1 MALSFS
7 SSLNGSTIPNDTSLN
22 VGTRATGIQ
31 PDIIIHVQDQSFH
44 LHKDPLLSRIGY
56 LRRHDNSAAAAVTL
70 SPPLHITAAT
80 FAAVATSCYG
90 HAVPLSPS
98 NLAPLRV
105 AADVLDISGDG
116 DGGEDDLRR
125 RTEAYF
131 TNVVSGDRDAADH
144 VLRSCLR
151 LLPNAEAAGSLASR
165 CVESMATM
173 DGLDGRS
180 GWIDC
185 VCALSAEDFQ
195 IIADSLR
202 ARSARS
208 LDLLY
213 RIADLYLKEHPG
225 KLTEEE
231 KNRICSTVDCRR
243 LSPQLLIHAV
253 QNPRMPLR
261 FVVRAMLIEQL
272 HTRRSIFGRHHHHR
286 KPPLPAE
293 AVEVDPTQDNTL
305 GAILQRDAALRQ
317 VIHLRASMEAM
328 CAKVETLEG
337 DLAEMRLRL
346 RRSMEERE
354 QQENR
359 VIVAETESVRSASF
373 RFASDK
379 GSARRMEA
387 ERERSWASSERSNRE
402 RSIGRAFLEGIKSV
416 FRMSRSEGHGGGPEI
431 TAVGGDNLQSRGH
444 HHHRRVG
451 SFS

>member
-1 MALSFS
+1 M
-7 SSLNGSTIPNDTSLN
+7 
-22 VGTRATGIQ
+22 
-31 PDIIIHVQDQSFH
+31 
-44 LHKDPLLSRIGY
+44 KDPLLSRIGY
-56 LRRHDNSAAAAVTL
+56 LRRHVTAAAVTL
-70 SPPLHITAAT
+70 SSPLHITPDT
-80 FAAVATSCYG
+80 FAAVSASCYG

-105 AADVLDISGDG
+105 AADVLDISGDV
-116 DGGEDDLRR
+116 DGGGDDLRR

-131 TNVVSGDRDAADH
+131 TNVVSGNRDAADH

-151 LLPNAEAAGSLASR
+151 LLPDAEAAASLASR
-165 CVESMATM
+165 CVESLATT

-180 GWIDC
+180 GWIDGM
-185 VCALSAEDFQ
+185 CALSAEDFQ
-195 IIADSLR
+195 IIATSLR

-272 HTRRSIFGRHHHHR
+272 HTRRSIFGRHHHR
-286 KPPLPAE
+286 RPPLQPPA
-293 AVEVDPTQDNTL
+293 VDVDPTPDNTL

-346 RRSMEERE
+346 RRSTEERE
-354 QQENR
+354 QQQQR
-359 VIVAETESVRSASF
+359 AIVAETESVRSASF

-387 ERERSWASSERSNRE
+387 ERERSWASSEKSSRE
-402 RSIGRAFLEGIKSV
+402 RSIGRAFLMGIKSV
-416 FRMSRSEGHGGGPEI
+416 FRTSRSEGHGGGPEI
-431 TAVGGDNLQSRGH
+431 TEVDRENQQSRH
-444 HHHRRVG
+444 HHHRRAG